1 MARTKQG
8 KPCNGKL
15 SFSPEKKSMCNDS
28 WQIQRNIHKNKQKKK
43 HRFRPGTIPLREIR
57 QFQFSTNLLIRK
69 IPFQRLVREISQG
82 SDKEFRFSQSAMYA
96 LQEATEGFIIHLFE
110 DANLCSHHA
119 KRVTL
124 LARDLF
130 LAIRIQGIEY

>member
-8 KPCNGKL
+8 KPSNNKF
-15 SFSPEKKSMCNDS
+15 SFSPEEQSMCNNS
-28 WQIQRNIHKNKQKKK
+28 WENKKNIQKNKQKKK
-43 HRFRPGTIPLREIR
+43 HRFRPGTISLKEIR
-57 QFQFSTNLLIRK
+57 QLQFTTNLLIRK
-69 IPFQRLVREISQG
+69 LPFQRLVRQISQN
-82 SDKEFRFSQSAMYA
+82 SEKEFRFSQSAMYA
-96 LQEATEGFIIHLFE
+96 LQEATEGFIVHLFE

-124 LARDLF
+124 LTRDLY